1 LNTGEYIYDR
11 TFYHELLPRSVTRT
25 LRLDD
30 DVDDALEKMARER
43 GESVNTIAAA
53 ALRKL
58 VEWDRLA
65 GNAGLVVV
73 SPITLGRLMDSQTLD
88 QARALGEFVG
98 GEVWKPVIVSR
109 FGEVTLDSVLKSI
122 ELIGRY
128 MGRFNFIY
136 STEGTRRVVT
146 IRHSGGVKWSAF
158 YLGAANSLFTRAL
171 GVAFNPTVTEE
182 LVSIEFEMPEKN
194 ERDA

>member
-1 LNTGEYIYDR
+1 M
-11 TFYHELLPRSVTRT
+11 PKSVTRT

-30 DVDDALEKMARER
+30 DVDEALEKLAQER
-43 GESVNTIAAA
+43 GESVNAIVGR

-65 GNAGLVVV
+65 GSAGLVLI
-73 SPITLGRLMDSQTLD
+73 SPVTLAKLMESQSQE

-98 GEVWKPVIVSR
+98 DDVWKPIIISR

-136 STEGTRRVVT
+136 STEGTKRLIT
-146 IRHSGGVKWSAF
+146 IRHSGGLNWSNF
-158 YLGAANSLFTRAL
+158 YVGAATSLFSGVL
-171 GVAFNPTVTEE
+171 GVEIRPTLTEE
-182 LVSIEFEMPEKN
+182 LASIEYEIPEDKT
-194 ERDA
+194 RGA

>member
-1 LNTGEYIYDR
+1 M
-11 TFYHELLPRSVTRT
+11 LLPRSVTRT

-30 DVDDALEKMARER
+30 DVDDALEKMAQER
-43 GESVNTIAAA
+43 GESVNTIAAR

-73 SPITLGRLMDSQTLD
+73 SPLTLGKLMDSQSLE
-88 QARALGEFVG
+88 QARDLGEFVG
-98 GEVWKPVIVSR
+98 NEVWRPVIVSR

-136 STEGTRRVVT
+136 STEGTKRVIT

-158 YLGAANSLFTRAL
+158 YEGAGDALFSGVLGIAIKATR
-171 GVAFNPTVTEE
+171 TEE
-182 LVSIEFEMPEKN
+182 LVSIEFEMPEIKG
-194 ERDA
+194 DA